1 MEVKL
6 LPLGRDQTVGLAL
19 EEFQNASKPASP
31 FAAPQQE
38 TIRQTYL
45 EKCDVDVCVL
55 LLFNS
60 T

>member
-6 LPLGRDQTVGLAL
+6 LPLGRDRTVGLAL
-19 EEFQNASKPASP
+19 EEFRSASKLALP

-45 EKCDVDVCVL
+45 VGCDVDVFL
-55 LLFNS
+55 LLPFNS